1 MRLGLQIIWN
11 QIAGAEREPKRAL
24 QIPHRFRRCINRHR
38 ATCVRK
44 SPKIIEAHDV
54 IGVRVRENDRIDFA
68 DIFAKRLGPEIG
80 PSVHHERALGRFDI
94 DRRTQPLIAR
104 IWRSTHIAIAT
115 NHWHTLRRSGAEERE
130 LKR

>member
-1 MRLGLQIIWN
+1 M
-11 QIAGAEREPKRAL
+11 
-24 QIPHRFRRCINRHR
+24 
-38 ATCVRK
+38 RK
-44 SPKIIEAHDV
+44 SPQIVKAHDV
-54 IGVRVRENDRIDFA
+54 IGVRVRENDRIDLA